1 MKLFI
6 TGATGY
12 IGGALSEQAIAQGH
26 TVRGLS
32 RNEAGDEKLKAIGAT
47 PVRGDL
53 KSLDVLRQE
62 SSQADAVCHLAYI
75 HDFTA
80 NYEDILAID
89 AAAVDAL
96 AEPLRGNNKALVISS
111 GTLVAEPDPAGGETD
126 ESSPPLKNPIVDRL
140 RSEKHAL
147 SKAKDG
153 VRVSA
158 IRLTPY
164 VHGRGA
170 SGFVPMLLDHAA
182 KSGESIY
189 IDDGAIH
196 TSGVNVDDA
205 AAMYLFAVE
214 KSKPGDVWNC
224 CEDKSV
230 SIKDLAG
237 AVGEVMKVPT
247 RSITIEE
254 AMKRG
259 GPLLAL
265 ILSLANRPSNKKA
278 KRELGW
284 EPTRL
289 DILEDVKAGSYS
301 QLAANLMQGQ
311 VDIKHYKTESG

>member
-1 MKLFI
+1 MRLFV

-12 IGGALSEQAIAQGH
+12 VGGAVTEQAIAQGH
-26 TVRGLS
+26 TVHGLS
-32 RNEAGDEKLKAIGAT
+32 RNGAGDTKLKALGAT

-53 KSLDVLRQE
+53 KSLDILRQQAAE
-62 SSQADAVCHLAYI
+62 ADAVCHLAYI

-96 AEPLRGNNKALVISS
+96 AEPLRGTNKPLVITS
-111 GTLVAEPDPAGGETD
+111 GTLVTEPDPKGGETD
-126 ESSPPLKNPIVDRL
+126 ETSPPLKNPIVDRL

-147 SKAKDG
+147 GKAIEG

-170 SGFVPMLLDHAA
+170 SGFIPMLLDHAA

-189 IDDGAIH
+189 IDDGATH

-205 AAMYLFAVE
+205 AAMYLLAVE

-237 AVGEVMKVPT
+237 AVGEVMKVHLK
-247 RSITIEE
+247 SITVEE
-254 AMKRG
+254 ATKRG
-259 GPLLAL
+259 GHLLAL
-265 ILSLANRPSNKKA
+265 ILTLANRPSNKKA

-284 EPTRL
+284 EPKRL
-289 DILEDVKAGSYS
+289 DILQDVRAGSYTG
-301 QLAANLMQGQ
+301 LAKKLLEGQGG
-311 VDIKHYKTESG
+311 VKHYSAE